1 MTSAQALGVAANM
14 TDLQHKVI
22 AACEEKACSAAEL
35 VDAFGVSRWYVYDLA
50 RKGILKNVT
59 DSHECARYIATG
71 ERKKEDPRYPPRHR
85 KWRIQAAI
93 LQVPS
98 IWHYAERMK

>member
-1 MTSAQALGVAANM
+1 MTSAQAFGVAANM
-14 TDLQHKVI
+14 TDLQQRVI

-71 ERKKEDPRYPPRHR
+71 ERKKEDPKHPPRHR
-85 KWRIQAAI
+85 RWRIQAAI

-98 IWHYAERMK
+98 IWHYAERLK